1 MDRNYIIDYR
11 IQKLIEAGNMVVCAG
26 GNQDLPV
33 IDITR
38 SSRWSY
44 KSRRKFTQWALSK
57 LD

>member
-1 MDRNYIIDYR
+1 
-11 IQKLIEAGNMVVCAG
+11 MVVCAG

-33 IDITR
+33 IDIYR

-44 KSRRKFTQWALSK
+44 KSRRKFTQWLLSK

>member
-1 MDRNYIIDYR
+1 
-11 IQKLIEAGNMVVCAG
+11 MVVCAG

-44 KSRRKFTQWALSK
+44 KSRRKFTQWRFYQNWI
-57 LD
+57 DFMI